1 MRIDE
6 NVLLPG
12 RLLLWPNKRSYTHQ
26 PTAEFHTFGSPP
38 LLQLGLEHV
47 CQRGA
52 RLAEPGEFTLRA
64 FLSGRIDLPQA
75 EAVLAVIDS
84 NNEEQVQTALRQL
97 AGGLTGPLSE
107 IRNQLISIVA
117 ELEAGLD
124 FVEED
129 IEFISKQELLEGL
142 LSISANL
149 QTIVKQISSR
159 NVEQTE
165 FRIALVGAP
174 NVGKS
179 SLFNR
184 LVKNDIAIVADVE
197 GTTRDFV
204 SAKLDLGTVLTTVV
218 DTAGFETSSGLDET
232 TISQQAQRQTQQ
244 QFQQADLRL
253 VCVTKD
259 TPVSRSAEFLPDDI
273 VVITKADTISH
284 LQEYRTFIEQ
294 HFGTQNVVMTS
305 ARTGEGID
313 HLTSLLNAVI
323 QRLFAG
329 GSSMVGSTATRATD
343 SLKGAFDAVFNAT
356 EAVEHDIGLELVASE
371 LRISLDEIGRVVGT
385 IHTDD
390 ILDRVFSQFCI
401 GK

>member
-1 MRIDE
+1 MLSLDITETIAAIASAPGAAARGIIRISGPGTIACLRSSFIVDGSSNEAASFWNSDRVTSSSGRLRIDE

-149 QTIVKQISSR
+149 QTIVKQISS
-159 NVEQTE
+159 NSCFEMNSISSSSLMVLQTKLLR
-165 FRIALVGAP
+165 FGILIALP
-174 NVGKS
+174 H
-179 SLFNR
+179 R
-184 LVKNDIAIVADVE
+184 L
-197 GTTRDFV
+197 
-204 SAKLDLGTVLTTVV
+204 
-218 DTAGFETSSGLDET
+218 AG
-232 TISQQAQRQTQQ
+232 
-244 QFQQADLRL
+244 
-253 VCVTKD
+253 
-259 TPVSRSAEFLPDDI
+259 
-273 VVITKADTISH
+273 
-284 LQEYRTFIEQ
+284 
-294 HFGTQNVVMTS
+294 
-305 ARTGEGID
+305 
-313 HLTSLLNAVI
+313 
-323 QRLFAG
+323 
-329 GSSMVGSTATRATD
+329 
-343 SLKGAFDAVFNAT
+343 
-356 EAVEHDIGLELVASE
+356 
-371 LRISLDEIGRVVGT
+371 
-385 IHTDD
+385 
-390 ILDRVFSQFCI
+390 
-401 GK
+401 